1 MSATPAVVI
10 AAGGTG
16 GHIYPAI
23 AVARVLENRKVP
35 VVWIGTREGLESHIV
50 PAANIDIRFINVSGL
65 RGTGLKGMI
74 TGPFKVIRACVQSM
88 RILSDVRANA
98 VLGMGGFVSGPVGIA
113 ALLTRR
119 VLVLHEQNAVAGM
132 TNKWLGRLATRV
144 YSAVPNVFPKQ
155 VGATAIGNPV
165 RASIEALGIEK
176 RARAVQAETEKN
188 AAQNDT
194 SSAVDSSAEAASLKV
209 LIIGGSRG
217 ARVLNDVVPGAMQQL
232 KRRKPALNLQ
242 VWHQTGPSD
251 EQAVQQSYAETGTDN
266 ATASL
271 ATAAKVDAYIDE
283 VTDAYAWA
291 DVIICRAGAM
301 TVSELSAAALP
312 GILIPF
318 PHHVD
323 DHQTR
328 NAEFLTKAGAAVLMP
343 QPDMNENSLAEKLEQ
358 LIASPEILLNMSV
371 AAQALHKPDA
381 ATVVADALQE
391 ARN

>member
-23 AVARVLENRKVP
+23 AVARVLESRKVP

-74 TGPFKVIRACVQSM
+74 TGPFKVLLACVQSM

-144 YSAVPNVFPKQ
+144 YSAMPNVFPKQ

-176 RARAVQAETEKN
+176 RGRVVQAGTEKT

-217 ARVLNDVVPGAMQQL
+217 ARVLNEVVPGAMQQL
-232 KRRKPALNLQ
+232 TRLKPELNLQ
-242 VWHQTGPSD
+242 VWHQTGPND
-251 EQAVQQSYAETGTDN
+251 EQAVRQSYAETETDN
-266 ATASL
+266 AMSSL
-271 ATAAKVDAYIDE
+271 ATSAKVDAYIDE

-328 NAEFLTKAGAAVLMP
+328 NAEFLTDAGAAVLMP
-343 QPDMNENSLAEKLEQ
+343 QPDMNANSLAEKLEQ
-358 LIASPEILLNMSV
+358 LIASPEILSNMSV